1 MTKRDLIGEV
11 ARLYPRYALREVES
25 IVNAVFEGLTA
36 ALARGEGIEV
46 RGFGSFRVQHY
57 PARAGRNPKTG
68 AVVAVAAKTKPRF
81 KAGKELRARVAGQE
95 DIRRGRRMAKPL
107 TERVAG
113 QEG

>member
-1 MTKRDLIGEV
+1 MTKRELSGEV
-11 ARLYPRYALREVES
+11 ARRYPQYALREVDTL
-25 IVNAVFEGLTA
+25 VNAVFEGLTA

-95 DIRRGRRMAKPL
+95 DTRGGRSTAQPHM
-107 TERVAG
+107 ERVAG
-113 QEG
+113 QER